1 MAQKEKIDY
10 LLLSLRELEKLIAG
24 MRDAEIYPV
33 SFFSQCFSLSHQI
46 INDLHGLETAQL
58 DELGR
63 QIEAHRKLIES
74 IPRRET
80 VSRGA
85 EAANSANPAN
95 PPLPAAESPA
105 EVHPAPSLT
114 AAPAPE
120 PQPPLAPEPVET
132 PQPVVSQPMAT
143 TAPVTTTQSIV
154 PSQPVETLASA
165 DAELPASSTAQ
176 PAEPSI
182 RPIPEIPPVAES
194 TIPENQ
200 PEAEWPETAETAETP
215 LPLASAPGT
224 TSREIP
230 MARTRPVVAA
240 HLTIGEK
247 PSVSLNEVLEKKNL
261 SDFRKAFSLNDR
273 FRFRRE
279 LFGGDE
285 EKMNRAIRDL
295 NDLHTFEDSIAYL
308 HTELKWNVDDAAVA
322 GFIQLLEKRFS

>member
-74 IPRRET
+74 IPHREP
-80 VSRGA
+80 VSRPV
-85 EAANSANPAN
+85 EPANSANPGIPLRPTGEAQAA
-95 PPLPAAESPA
+95 PPVPSPSPA
-105 EVHPAPSLT
+105 SQ
-114 AAPAPE
+114 
-120 PQPPLAPEPVET
+120 PQPPFVPQPVET
-132 PQPVVSQPMAT
+132 PQPVVPPEPIAT
-143 TAPVTTTQSIV
+143 SRPVISPPPI
-154 PSQPVETLASA
+154 ETLAV
-165 DAELPASSTAQ
+165 AETEVPSTSPAQ
-176 PAEPSI
+176 PAEENI
-182 RPIPEIPPVAES
+182 RPMPETPRVLEKAIL
-194 TIPENQ
+194 ENR
-200 PEAEWPETAETAETP
+200 PEAVRSETTETP
-215 LPLASAPGT
+215 PPPFAAPGT
-224 TSREIP
+224 GLRETP
-230 MARTRPVVAA
+230 MAHTRPTVAP

-285 EKMNRAIRDL
+285 EKMNRAIREL
-295 NDLHTFEDSIAYL
+295 NELHTFEDSIAYL
-308 HTELKWNVDDAAVA
+308 HNELKWNVDDAAVA

>member
-46 INDLHGLETAQL
+46 INDLHGLETTQL

-74 IPRRET
+74 IPSRET
-80 VSRGA
+80 VSRPA
-85 EAANSANPAN
+85 EPANSAR
-95 PPLPAAESPA
+95 PPLPAAEFPA
-105 EVHPAPSLT
+105 ETQPAPPVIPT
-114 AAPAPE
+114 PAPASR
-120 PQPPLAPEPVET
+120 PPIAAQPVET
-132 PQPVVSQPMAT
+132 PQPLVPQPMAGT
-143 TAPVTTTQSIV
+143 PPVTPTPCVVS
-154 PSQPVETLASA
+154 PQPVETLASA
-165 DAELPASSTAQ
+165 DAELPAPSTAQ
-176 PAEPSI
+176 PVEPGI
-182 RPIPEIPPVAES
+182 RPLPEIPPAAENR
-194 TIPENQ
+194 IPENP
-200 PEAEWPETAETAETP
+200 PEAARPETAETP
-215 LPLASAPGT
+215 LPAASAPGT
-224 TSREIP
+224 ASREIP
-230 MARTRPVVAA
+230 MARTRPVVAP

-308 HTELKWNVDDAAVA
+308 HNELKWNVDDAAVA

>member
-74 IPRRET
+74 IPHREP
-80 VSRGA
+80 VSRPV
-85 EAANSANPAN
+85 EPANSANPAN

-105 EVHPAPSLT
+105 EAHPAPPLT

-120 PQPPLAPEPVET
+120 PQPPLAPELVET
-132 PQPVVSQPMAT
+132 PQPVVPQPMAT
-143 TAPVTTTQSIV
+143 TAPVTTPQSVV

-182 RPIPEIPPVAES
+182 RPIPDIPPAAENR
-194 TIPENQ
+194 IPENL
-200 PEAEWPETAETAETP
+200 PEVERPETAETP
-215 LPLASAPGT
+215 LPPASSPSVGFQET
-224 TSREIP
+224 P
-230 MARTRPVVAA
+230 MAHTRPTVAP

-285 EKMNRAIRDL
+285 EKMNRAIREL
-295 NDLHTFEDSIAYL
+295 NELHTFEDSIAYL
-308 HTELKWNVDDAAVA
+308 HNELKWNVDDAAVA

>member
-10 LLLSLRELEKLIAG
+10 LLLSLRELEKLIAD

-74 IPRRET
+74 IPHRET
-80 VSRGA
+80 GSRPV
-85 EAANSANPAN
+85 EPANSANPA
-95 PPLPAAESPA
+95 LLSTGEF
-105 EVHPAPSLT
+105 
-114 AAPAPE
+114 
-120 PQPPLAPEPVET
+120 PVEAQAV
-132 PQPVVSQPMAT
+132 PPASQPQ
-143 TAPVTTTQSIV
+143 APFV
-154 PSQPVETLASA
+154 PQPVETLQPVVPPEPIATTPIETLAVTETEVSS
-165 DAELPASSTAQ
+165 LPQ
-176 PAEPSI
+176 PAEESIQPMPETPPVPEKVVLENRSEAVPSETTETSPPPFATPGAGFQETPMACT
-182 RPIPEIPPVAES
+182 RPIVA
-194 TIPENQ
+194 P
-200 PEAEWPETAETAETP
+200 
-215 LPLASAPGT
+215 
-224 TSREIP
+224 
-230 MARTRPVVAA
+230 

-295 NDLHTFEDSIAYL
+295 NELHTFEDSIAYL
-308 HTELKWNVDDAAVA
+308 HNDLKWNVDDAAVA